1 MEIELIDNT
10 DKSRF
15 EVEIQDKMAIMDY
28 KKKDNKLYIL
38 HTEVPKEFEGK
49 GIASAM
55 VKKVLNLIKEKDMKL
70 VSLCPF
76 VSGYIKRHPEYKSFI
91 GKSRIIKVE

>member
-1 MEIELIDNT
+1 MEIELIDNK

-76 VSGYIKRHPEYKSFI
+76 VSGYIKRHPEYKSL
-91 GKSRIIKVE
+91 VANA

>member
-1 MEIELIDNT
+1 MEIELIDNK

-15 EVEIQDKMAIMDY
+15 EVEIEDKMAIMDY

-76 VSGYIKRHPEYKSFI
+76 VSGYIKRHPEYKSL
-91 GKSRIIKVE
+91 VANA

>member
-15 EVEIQDKMAIMDY
+15 EVEIEDKMAIMDY
-28 KKKDNKLYIL
+28 KKKDSKLYIL

-76 VSGYIKRHPEYKSFI
+76 VSGYIKRHPEYKSL
-91 GKSRIIKVE
+91 VANA

>member
-15 EVEIQDKMAIMDY
+15 EVEIEDKMAIMDY

-55 VKKVLNLIKEKDMKL
+55 VKKVLNIIKEKDMKL

-76 VSGYIKRHPEYKSFI
+76 VSGYIKRHPEYKSL
-91 GKSRIIKVE
+91 VANA

>member
-15 EVEIQDKMAIMDY
+15 EVEIEDKMAIMDY

-76 VSGYIKRHPEYKSFI
+76 VSGYIKRHPEYKSL
-91 GKSRIIKVE
+91 VANA

>member
-1 MEIELIDNT
+1 
-10 DKSRF
+10 
-15 EVEIQDKMAIMDY
+15 MDY

-76 VSGYIKRHPEYKSFI
+76 VSGYIKRHPEYKSL
-91 GKSRIIKVE
+91 VANA

>member
-76 VSGYIKRHPEYKSFI
+76 VSGYIKRHPEYKSL
-91 GKSRIIKVE
+91 VANA

>member
-15 EVEIQDKMAIMDY
+15 EVEIKDKMAIMDY

-76 VSGYIKRHPEYKSFI
+76 VSGYIKRHPEYKSL
-91 GKSRIIKVE
+91 VANA

>member
-1 MEIELIDNT
+1 MEIELNDNT

-55 VKKVLNLIKEKDMKL
+55 VKKVLHLIKEKDMKL

-76 VSGYIKRHPEYKSFI
+76 VSGYIKRHPEYKSL
-91 GKSRIIKVE
+91 VANA